1 MSYWTL
7 NAVFLLAALA
17 AGTAAAFALNGR
29 ARSLA
34 LAAAGW
40 TAAVVL
46 VLTAVFDNLMIAAGL
61 FTYAPDMISG
71 ALLGLAPLED
81 FAYPV
86 AAVLLLPALW
96 ILLERKSKAAPP
108 KTRSS
113 RTRSPKTRTP
123 TDRAPKGRP

>member
-1 MSYWTL
+1 MSYWAL
-7 NAVFLLAALA
+7 NTVFLLAALG
-17 AGTAAAFALNGR
+17 AGTAAALTPKGR
-29 ARSLA
+29 ARTAA
-34 LAAAGW
+34 LAAAGG

-71 ALLGLAPLED
+71 AMVGLAPLED

-96 ILLERKSKAAPP
+96 ILLGRASKARPP
-108 KTRSS
+108 R
-113 RTRSPKTRTP
+113 R
-123 TDRAPKGRP
+123 RP

>member
-1 MSYWTL
+1 MSYWAL
-7 NAVFLLAALA
+7 NAVFLLVALA
-17 AGTAAAFALNGR
+17 AGTAAAFALKGR

-34 LAAAGW
+34 LAAAGG

-96 ILLERKSKAAPP
+96 ILLERNSKTAAP

-113 RTRSPKTRTP
+113 KTRTP